1 MAGPGPGR
9 SAPALQRRCPQG
21 PAGVRRGRG
30 GGPRG
35 GGGGTEKPF
44 LPRRVPG
51 VFGEMEG
58 GGPVRCLGVHCE
70 RRAAATRAVRD
81 QSVSDSSLKNITISL
96 SNCSLE
102 SEFTEAGREKS
113 IRPSDFQK
121 SSKNCDCFDDE
132 QDYFCGSSG
141 LDIEEDS
148 IICSETDAVQNA
160 AIYTGAGLTL
170 PSNLAANNQ
179 ENMDQISNHGLLKKI
194 VHGTGAQACNRQGL
208 IPPHI
213 SQIYDELLVIHQK
226 LQRESSAQQEYA
238 LQLQKRE
245 RCLTEQE
252 TLFFQHE
259 AALAK
264 IRGVEEEVH
273 TKIAAIKEQHEA
285 EVKQLT
291 EALREITKENRRLK
305 SSYDSLRDVNDSLRK
320 QLSDVTELNK
330 KLEGQARKAKA
341 RLENLQR
348 KHEFSKVWKSNDLC
362 QVMKEGKPMKQEKV
376 MAKSRT
382 ATLPLNSQ
390 VYELLTYL
398 MDWISDQH
406 LSKIKTQEE
415 SHKPRVTQSSK
426 NFYTQEKCMK
436 LLPTAAEQL
445 QWMPYVNPK
454 LHVSVIKFI
463 YWSIRQLDTDTQ
475 HTAMRSTMRRL
486 GEDIFKGIVSKGNPQ
501 SSSEQPTESKSKSA
515 AFFKSLCM
523 PLRFLSTLIV
533 LKTVK
538 QVDYLAQAFE
548 SLRADLKTDEGKAL
562 FLEYQCVPVVLS
574 HLKVSSTS
582 LLSRALDGLLQ
593 MTMESGSL
601 QPFLEACSNESFF
614 QTCSVLLRSS
624 KLDIAV
630 LEKLCVILQ
639 KLSRIK
645 SNKKLFEM
653 FGLHRMFQELRR
665 TVDPG
670 HTFLCINL
678 NSILLNLEF
687 LTSNSLDSSLSTSH

>member
-1 MAGPGPGR
+1 MAGPRPGR
-9 SAPALQRRCPQG
+9 SAQALQRRCPQG
-21 PAGVRRGRG
+21 PAGDFLSG
-30 GGPRG
+30 GLHTKCKSRSSLVYK
-35 GGGGTEKPF
+35 GGT
-44 LPRRVPG
+44 
-51 VFGEMEG
+51 
-58 GGPVRCLGVHCE
+58 
-70 RRAAATRAVRD
+70 
-81 QSVSDSSLKNITISL
+81 DSSLKNRTISL

-113 IRPSDFQK
+113 IGSSDFQK
-121 SSKNCDCFDDE
+121 SLKNWDCFDDE

-141 LDIEEDS
+141 LDIEENS
-148 IICSETDAVQNA
+148 IICSEIDATQNT

-170 PSNLAANNQ
+170 PSHLAANTQ
-179 ENMDQISNHGLLKKI
+179 ENTNQIINHGLLKKI

-213 SQIYDELLVIHQK
+213 SQIYDELFVIHQK

-252 TLFFQHE
+252 ALFFQHE

-348 KHEFSKVWKSNDLC
+348 KHEFSKVWKSDDLC
-362 QVMKEGKPMKQEKV
+362 QVMKEGKPVKQEKV

-406 LSKIKTQEE
+406 LSKIKTKEE

-426 NFYTQEKCMK
+426 NSCTQEMCMK
-436 LLPTAAEQL
+436 LLPIAAEQL

-454 LHVSVIKFI
+454 LHMPVIKFI

-475 HTAMRSTMRRL
+475 HTTMRSTMRRL
-486 GEDIFKGIVSKGNPQ
+486 GEDIFKGIVSKGNPH

-515 AFFKSLCM
+515 AFFKSFCM

-593 MTMESGSL
+593 MTMESGKCSL

-687 LTSNSLDSSLSTSH
+687 LTGHSLDSSLSTSH

>member
-9 SAPALQRRCPQG
+9 GRCAQALQRRCPQG
-21 PAGVRRGRG
+21 PAGD
-30 GGPRG
+30 
-35 GGGGTEKPF
+35 
-44 LPRRVPG
+44 
-51 VFGEMEG
+51 
-58 GGPVRCLGVHCE
+58 CLSGALHTKCKS
-70 RRAAATRAVRD
+70 RN
-81 QSVSDSSLKNITISL
+81 SLVYK
-96 SNCSLE
+96 E

-113 IRPSDFQK
+113 IRSSDFQK
-121 SSKNCDCFDDE
+121 SLKNWDCFDDE

-141 LDIEEDS
+141 LDIEENS
-148 IICSETDAVQNA
+148 IICSETDAIQNT
-160 AIYTGAGLTL
+160 AIFTGTGLTL
-170 PSNLAANNQ
+170 PSHLAANTQ
-179 ENMDQISNHGLLKKI
+179 ENTDQIINHGLLKKI

-208 IPPHI
+208 IPPYI
-213 SQIYDELLVIHQK
+213 SQIYDELFVIHQK

-273 TKIAAIKEQHEA
+273 TKIAALKEQHEA

-341 RLENLQR
+341 RLENLQ
-348 KHEFSKVWKSNDLC
+348 
-362 QVMKEGKPMKQEKV
+362 
-376 MAKSRT
+376 
-382 ATLPLNSQ
+382 LPLNSQ

-406 LSKIKTQEE
+406 LSKIKTEE
-415 SHKPRVTQSSK
+415 REDSHKPRVTQSSK
-426 NFYTQEKCMK
+426 NSCTQEKCMK
-436 LLPTAAEQL
+436 LLPIAAEQL

-454 LHVSVIKFI
+454 LHVPVIKFI

-475 HTAMRSTMRRL
+475 QHTAMKSTMRRL
-486 GEDIFKGIVSKGNPQ
+486 GEDIFKGIVSKGNPH

-515 AFFKSLCM
+515 AFFKSFCM

-562 FLEYQCVPVVLS
+562 FLEYQCVPVILS

-593 MTMESGSL
+593 MTMESGKYSL

-614 QTCSVLLRSS
+614 QTCSVLLRNS

-639 KLSRIK
+639 KLSRIR

-687 LTSNSLDSSLSTSH
+687 LTSNSLESSLSTSH

>member
-9 SAPALQRRCPQG
+9 STPALQRRCPQG
-21 PAGVRRGRG
+21 PAGDCFSGALHTKCKSR
-30 GGPRG
+30 
-35 GGGGTEKPF
+35 
-44 LPRRVPG
+44 
-51 VFGEMEG
+51 
-58 GGPVRCLGVHCE
+58 
-70 RRAAATRAVRD
+70 
-81 QSVSDSSLKNITISL
+81 SSLVYK
-96 SNCSLE
+96 E
-102 SEFTEAGREKS
+102 SEFTETGREKS

-121 SSKNCDCFDDE
+121 SLKNCDCFDDE

-148 IICSETDAVQNA
+148 IICSETDAVQNT

-170 PSNLAANNQ
+170 PSHLAANTQ
-179 ENMDQISNHGLLKKI
+179 ENTDQIINHGLLKKI

-213 SQIYDELLVIHQK
+213 SQIYDELFVIHQK

-245 RCLTEQE
+245 RSLTEQE

-273 TKIAAIKEQHEA
+273 TKIAAIKEQREA

-320 QLSDVTELNK
+320 QLSGVTELNK

-341 RLENLQR
+341 RLENLQ
-348 KHEFSKVWKSNDLC
+348 
-362 QVMKEGKPMKQEKV
+362 
-376 MAKSRT
+376 
-382 ATLPLNSQ
+382 LPLNSQ

-406 LSKIKTQEE
+406 LSKINTQERE
-415 SHKPRVTQSSK
+415 DSHKPRVTQSSK
-426 NFYTQEKCMK
+426 NSCTQEKCMK
-436 LLPTAAEQL
+436 LLPIAAEQL

-454 LHVSVIKFI
+454 LHVPVIKFI

-515 AFFKSLCM
+515 AFFKSFCM

-562 FLEYQCVPVVLS
+562 FLEYQCVPVILS
-574 HLKVSSTS
+574 HLKVSSAS

-593 MTMESGSL
+593 MTMESGKCSL

-653 FGLHRMFQELRR
+653 SGLHRMLQELRR

>member
-1 MAGPGPGR
+1 MF
-9 SAPALQRRCPQG
+9 S
-21 PAGVRRGRG
+21 
-30 GGPRG
+30 
-35 GGGGTEKPF
+35 F
-44 LPRRVPG
+44 LYRLV
-51 VFGEMEG
+51 
-58 GGPVRCLGVHCE
+58 
-70 RRAAATRAVRD
+70 
-81 QSVSDSSLKNITISL
+81 SVSGIYHVRKEL
-96 SNCSLE
+96 SNIKLVLFYTFS
-102 SEFTEAGREKS
+102 
-113 IRPSDFQK
+113 
-121 SSKNCDCFDDE
+121 FDDE

-141 LDIEEDS
+141 LDVEENS
-148 IICSETDAVQNA
+148 IICSETDAIQNT
-160 AIYTGAGLTL
+160 AIFAGTGLTL
-170 PSNLAANNQ
+170 PSHLAANTQ
-179 ENMDQISNHGLLKKI
+179 ENTDQIINHGLLKKI

-208 IPPHI
+208 IPPYI
-213 SQIYDELLVIHQK
+213 SQIYDELFVIHQK

-348 KHEFSKVWKSNDLC
+348 KHEFSKVWKSNYLC
-362 QVMKEGKPMKQEKV
+362 QVMKEDKPVKQEKV

-406 LSKIKTQEE
+406 LSKIKTEE
-415 SHKPRVTQSSK
+415 REDSHKPRVTQSSK
-426 NFYTQEKCMK
+426 NSCTQEKCMK
-436 LLPTAAEQL
+436 LLPIAAEQL

-454 LHVSVIKFI
+454 LHVPVIKFI

-475 HTAMRSTMRRL
+475 HTAMKSTMRRL
-486 GEDIFKGIVSKGNPQ
+486 GEDIFKGIVSKGNPH

-515 AFFKSLCM
+515 AFFKSFCM

-538 QVDYLAQAFE
+538 QD
-548 SLRADLKTDEGKAL
+548 
-562 FLEYQCVPVVLS
+562 
-574 HLKVSSTS
+574 
-582 LLSRALDGLLQ
+582 
-593 MTMESGSL
+593 SL

-614 QTCSVLLRSS
+614 QTCSVLLRNS

-639 KLSRIK
+639 KLSRIR

-687 LTSNSLDSSLSTSH
+687 LTSNSLESSLSTSH